1 MVVSAT
7 WVVAQCDECG
17 GAIAFDPEHALVR
30 CLFCAAVALRP
41 VPALTPPPPPA
52 EVVPFALDAAAAQAA
67 FARWVRASW
76 WRPRALH
83 GALAALQPV
92 WIPAWR
98 IDADVE
104 LHWAGL
110 ARAPTRSGKRPE
122 SGVDRRRADVVVPA
136 SGAVTLAEL
145 TALRPFPADSRPW
158 SDADR
163 EIPCELPALTE
174 AGAIAAGRAMF
185 LAEALRA
192 ASRAHALV
200 DAGGTAALQD
210 VTARLDAL
218 PLWVGSFRY
227 RDRPWR
233 VVVNA
238 ATGQVEGRAPLSRL
252 KVALAIAVLC
262 VVALVVARCHDAP
275 EPDPDPERQR
285 LAQAHWGSSAS
296 HGTTA
301 NR

>member
-1 MVVSAT
+1 MVATGT
-7 WVVAQCDECG
+7 WVLAQCDECG

-41 VPALTPPPPPA
+41 VPAQAPPSPPS
-52 EVVPFALDAAAAQAA
+52 EVVPFVLDAAAAQIA

-83 GALAALQPV
+83 GALAVLQPV

-110 ARAPTRSGKRPE
+110 VKASTRSGKRPT

-136 SGAVTLAEL
+136 SGAVTLVEL
-145 TALRPFPADSRPW
+145 IALRPFPTDSRPW
-158 SDADR
+158 TEADR
-163 EIPCELPALTE
+163 AIPCELPALSE
-174 AGAIAAGRAMF
+174 AGAIATSHAVFVAD
-185 LAEALRA
+185 ALRA
-192 ASRAHALV
+192 ASSEHALV
-200 DAGGTAALQD
+200 DAGGTAALHG
-210 VTARLDAL
+210 VHARLDAL

-238 ATGQVEGRAPLSRL
+238 ATGRVIGRAPLSRL
-252 KVALAIAVLC
+252 KLALATAVLL
-262 VVALVVARCHDAP
+262 VLALVAARCSDAPAP
-275 EPDPDPERQR
+275 EPPDPEI
-285 LAQAHWGSSAS
+285 LAQAHCGSSAS

-301 NR
+301 SR